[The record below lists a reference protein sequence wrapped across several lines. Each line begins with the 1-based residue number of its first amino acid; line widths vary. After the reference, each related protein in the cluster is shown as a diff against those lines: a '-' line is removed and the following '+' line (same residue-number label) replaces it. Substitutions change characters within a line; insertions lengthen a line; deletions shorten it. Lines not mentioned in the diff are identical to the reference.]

1 MRGMRT
7 QHALSLVLTTAPVAL
22 QGAKL
27 MRAAPLF
34 ISGLNCHFFGRR
46 LDLRSAM
53 DWSSIQ
59 GSILTGGGRLEE
71 LYQPPLFPWRPDELP
86 HYHKVRMKL
95 WRGRCITAS
104 WRRAPNLRALIL
116 SILQVNR
123 TTEKQFDA
131 WKAAG
136 ARSELVAGA
145 WSRELF
151 VGGWHHTVQHD
162 RQFIEDFNK
171 LA

>member
-1 MRGMRT
+1 MRARS
-7 QHALSLVLTTAPVAL
+7 AWPLVLTAAPVAL
-22 QGAKL
+22 QGAT
-27 MRAAPLF
+27 MQRMPLF
-34 ISGLNCHFFGRR
+34 VSGLNCDFALRR
-46 LDLRSAM
+46 LSSCSAM

-86 HYHKVRMKL
+86 HYHKVSRNHNRAAACVVLMSGQ
-95 WRGRCITAS
+95 RGHDLLHTLIPLIT
-104 WRRAPNLRALIL
+104 
-116 SILQVNR
+116 QVNG

-136 ARSELVAGA
+136 ACSDLVAGA

-151 VGGWHHTVQHD
+151 VGGWHHTVCD
-162 RQFIEDFNK
+162 LPPRLSLI
-171 LA
+171 AT